1 MTTAA
6 RAPTTSVVK
15 RVLVGRAFSSQ
26 RLEHTLLPK
35 VLALPVF
42 ASDALSSVAYATGE
56 IMFALAI
63 VTSNP
68 QSYVMPIAIAIA
80 LLMGIVVISYRQ
92 TVRAYPSG
100 GGAYIVSKDNL
111 GVLPGLVAASALL
124 FDYMMTVVVS
134 VVAGVFAIGSAFAW
148 ANQNKVLLSVLFVV
162 LVTFANLRGARE
174 SGTLFA
180 IPTYGFVVSI
190 LALVLIGLLRC
201 AGGCPPVGVASTPV
215 PGAATAVAAVSVFAI
230 LK

>member
-1 MTTAA
+1 MA
-6 RAPTTSVVK
+6 RSTYDPAGSVMK
-15 RVLVGRAFSSQ
+15 RVLVGRAFASQ

-111 GVLPGLVAASALL
+111 GTLPGLVAASALL

-134 VVAGVFAIGSAFAW
+134 IVAGVFAIGSAFPW
-148 ANQNKVLLSVLFVV
+148 ANEHRVALSILFVV

-180 IPTYGFVVSI
+180 IPTYGFVVAI
-190 LALVLIGLLRC
+190 LVLVAVGLAECLS
-201 AGGCPPVGVASTPV
+201 GCPAVPVHSALLPE
-215 PGAATAVAAVSVFAI
+215 AATVAG
-230 LK
+230 